1 MTKRH
6 TVMCCPPLL
15 IFCLWSWI
23 HCMDYLA
30 VKIVRGIPISIYFSE
45 GLPDQSGLMARITRF
60 LSLRKQFILNRSNVR
75 FATIQVPD
83 PTKIVGKENSE
94 NSTPNENRNRFPT
107 SVDSFISWSKSSKS
121 TKKDSGFLKAKKR
134 SNKNQSDE
142 VIFYEAQPKKDKDKF
157 LLSADWKEFRKI
169 INEFK
174 PNNYCTLSLADRRK
188 GTRSQNFFFIDRSF
202 CSGKWHHS
210 VTLGTGLKYIRVWHL
225 VLGCGTLQCDT
236 WSRGKDIRV
245 WHFSMSVLILNFKWQ
260 SVTLLPP
267 WTKCHTL
274 VFNNPRSNV
283 TL

>member
-1 MTKRH
+1 
-6 TVMCCPPLL
+6 
-15 IFCLWSWI
+15 
-23 HCMDYLA
+23 
-30 VKIVRGIPISIYFSE
+30 
-45 GLPDQSGLMARITRF
+45 MARITRF

-83 PTKIVGKENSE
+83 PTKIVGKENSK

-121 TKKDSGFLKAKKR
+121 TMKDSGFLKAKKR

-202 CSGKWHHS
+202 CSGK
-210 VTLGTGLKYIRVWHL
+210 
-225 VLGCGTLQCDT
+225 
-236 WSRGKDIRV
+236 
-245 WHFSMSVLILNFKWQ
+245 
-260 SVTLLPP
+260 
-267 WTKCHTL
+267 
-274 VFNNPRSNV
+274 
-283 TL
+283 